1 MNKLHRTKQEIE
13 ARIIEKATQE
23 PAFRQRLLA
32 DPKQAI
38 SQFLGTPLPKDIKF
52 TVVEETHGH
61 HILVLPP
68 APISVEAFPLDALE
82 LALVGGGRTLRPG
95 YALGDFVTRG
105 ATQTA
110 SVNQGS
116 C

>member
-1 MNKLHRTKQEIE
+1 MNKLHQTKQEIE

-52 TVVEETHGH
+52 TVIEETQGH

-68 APISVEAFPLDALE
+68 APISVEAFPPRCAGIG
-82 LALVGGGRTLRPG
+82 VGGWRPYPTAGLCSGRFF
-95 YALGDFVTRG
+95 D
-105 ATQTA
+105 
-110 SVNQGS
+110 
-116 C
+116 